1 MRKYHRWLSVLFGIF
16 LLWIAG
22 TGVLSQIVP
31 IVQRGGFEE
40 EREGPP
46 PPATAGV
53 GLVPAAQELEEDE
66 APPAATANGTTGT
79 ATTPAPF
86 VCPAT
91 MNCRPKPAGGG
102 QSIVGLLHHLHSGES
117 FGPVGVVISTLSGL
131 ALFFFAFSGLWMYVE
146 MYRRRSHRHSHPRRW
161 FW

>member
-46 PPATAGV
+46 PPKTASTGV
-53 GLVPAAQELEEDE
+53 GLVPAVQAYEEDE
-66 APPAATANGTTGT
+66 AQAQPAAPKPAATAT
-79 ATTPAPF
+79 AIPAPF
-86 VCPAT
+86 ACPAT
-91 MNCRPKPAGGG
+91 MNCRPKPTGGG
-102 QSIVGLLHHLHSGES
+102 RSIVGLLHHLHSGES

-131 ALFFFAFSGLWMYVE
+131 ALFFFAFSGL
-146 MYRRRSHRHSHPRRW
+146 
-161 FW
+161 